1 MVVAAA
7 TAVIDVVV
15 VIIAIVFYHTN
26 LAFLLFGSWR
36 AAVVL
41 MLVGAGL
48 ARGGGAWLHGVVPDM
63 LREGKPPTPEQMAAA
78 APVLFGPHGVQNGGA
93 SLSFAWELMLE
104 NLAYTCTYG
113 RKNCLTDK
121 IYGSGPLTLGKIVG
135 PVAGKLSEGVVRC

>member
-1 MVVAAA
+1 
-7 TAVIDVVV
+7 
-15 VIIAIVFYHTN
+15 
-26 LAFLLFGSWR
+26 
-36 AAVVL
+36 
-41 MLVGAGL
+41 
-48 ARGGGAWLHGVVPDM
+48 M